1 MILNDFREK
10 IISDINNSGLSID
23 GVYFVMKD
31 IMNEITSLY
40 NQQIQA
46 EAAAEREQTLDSSND
61 ESSISAQL
69 EKKEEK

>member
-46 EAAAEREQTLDSSND
+46 EAAAEKEQTLDSSND
-61 ESSISAQL
+61 ESSVSAQL

>member
-10 IISDINNSGLSID
+10 IISDINNSGLAID

-46 EAAAEREQTLDSSND
+46 EAAAQKEKDLDSKND
-61 ESSISAQL
+61 ESSISAI
-69 EKKEEK
+69 EEKEEK

>member
-1 MILNDFREK
+1 MILNDFKEK
-10 IISDINNSGLSID
+10 IVLDINNSGLTID

-40 NQQIQA
+40 NQQLQA
-46 EAAAEREQTLDSSND
+46 EATAEKEQTLDSSND
-61 ESSISAQL
+61 ESSVSAQL

>member
-10 IISDINNSGLSID
+10 IISDINNSGLTID

-46 EAAAEREQTLDSSND
+46 EAAAEKEQTLDSNND
-61 ESSISAQL
+61 ESSVSAQL